1 MPGARSP
8 SGFGV
13 QGGDMATKAKASSA
27 MTNAAIWA
35 ERYTRMKAGHA
46 TWRAA
51 RRERAEALA
60 RLVAEAP
67 LEEVVKHVRPR
78 TWIVTS
84 LYLSGW
90 SLQQICDVLGYRSQ
104 QSVNAVLQRPD
115 AQQLI
120 ARIRQAQLDQVL
132 QGKFGVQATAKA
144 AAPEVMAH
152 LSELAGA
159 RKDREGNRQGRA
171 RRDADAIRAG
181 ELVLTV
187 SGDKVERHA
196 SLNVHLTLLEEM
208 SEQELETFV
217 DSGAWPARYQH
228 VTGLLTGAPGQAPS
242 SVPTSPPDAPL
253 ESPTKEPAWPPL
265 QVGRSRR

>member
-1 MPGARSP
+1 MAR
-8 SGFGV
+8 
-13 QGGDMATKAKASSA
+13 KAKAASP

-51 RRERAEALA
+51 KRERAEALA
-60 RLVAEAP
+60 QLVAEAP
-67 LEEVVKHVRPR
+67 LAEVVKHIRPR

-132 QGKFGVQATAKA
+132 QGKFGVQATARA
-144 AAPEVMAH
+144 AAPEIMSH
-152 LSELAGA
+152 LTELAGA
-159 RKDREGNRQGRA
+159 RKDREGNRLGRA
-171 RRDADAIRAG
+171 RRDSDAIRAS

-196 SLNVHLTLLEEM
+196 SLHVHAWLEEL
-208 SEQELETFV
+208 SDQELEAYAT
-217 DSGAWPARYQH
+217 SGTVPERYGSLA
-228 VTGLLTGAPGQAPS
+228 GLLTGPPSQAPS

-265 QVGRSRR
+265 QVGTRRGRKLAP